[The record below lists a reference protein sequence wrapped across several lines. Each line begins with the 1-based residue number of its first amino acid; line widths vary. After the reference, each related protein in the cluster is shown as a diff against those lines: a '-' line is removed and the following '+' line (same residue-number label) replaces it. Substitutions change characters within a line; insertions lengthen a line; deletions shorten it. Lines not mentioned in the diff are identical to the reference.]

1 MGFYVFETWLHKF
14 LTNSHLSD
22 TRCSRLI
29 FTLDQLWS
37 HIFLCGFLVTFSSI
51 RDQSWGIRHAHCY
64 QGVFTKRTIQWI
76 VLVLENTCM
85 YKHIY
90 AHIYIYACTSMG
102 FPSGTSGKESTCQ
115 RRRHKIPGF
124 NPWVRNIPWKRAWQS
139 TPGFLP
145 RTSHIQR
152 SLTGYSPWGCKESD
166 MTEWLSRQA
175 HVHVFA
181 NTRTYKYFRNLE
193 FTISPIRI
201 HPPRFFLPFS
211 ISYLHVFSSTAT
223 LMHLSFW
230 SI

>member
-1 MGFYVFETWLHKF
+1 MGFYVFETCLHKF

-115 RRRHKIPGF
+115 RRRDILIPGSERSAEVGNG
-124 NPWVRNIPWKRAWQS
+124 NPLQYSCMENPMDRGAWRATVHGVAKSRTRLSRSKKKFLCQS
-139 TPGFLP
+139 
-145 RTSHIQR
+145 
-152 SLTGYSPWGCKESD
+152 WGCKWEMYWKHKVKRRIRMRAQDASKG
-166 MTEWLSRQA
+166 RA
-175 HVHVFA
+175 G
-181 NTRTYKYFRNLE
+181 E
-193 FTISPIRI
+193 FEFQR
-201 HPPRFFLPFS
+201 
-211 ISYLHVFSSTAT
+211 
-223 LMHLSFW
+223 W
-230 SI
+230 D